1 MGRGRS
7 SMSAAGRFAALALAG
22 LLAGCALVEQ
32 QGEKLTA
39 PDPVAAPASAPRTV
53 GVDALT
59 TAEHKKLVA
68 QFGGE
73 YRWPAAERYLN
84 DILVKL
90 AAASDVPAAPY
101 RVTILNT
108 PVVNAFALPSGNL
121 YVSRGLLALANDDS
135 EVAAVMA
142 HEIGHVTARHALSRA
157 EREKQ
162 AALIAQAA
170 TVIQSRQKGEE
181 VESSQRLSFA
191 GFSRLQEIEADRIGV
206 TVIARAGFDPY
217 GAARFLASLG
227 RSTAL
232 RAELLGQ
239 RSTDRPD
246 ILATHPSTP
255 ERIAQA
261 TQAARQIGAP
271 GVGKSDRVGYL
282 AAIDGMNFGEDP
294 GDGLVRGRNFLHP
307 RLQFAFTAPEGFALE
322 NTARALLGKSPGG
335 AEAVRLDS
343 VPAASTTSLEAY
355 LASGWLEGLLPS
367 SVQAGLVNGMP
378 AAFGVARA
386 GEWNFRVAVV
396 RKDNDIYRMMFA
408 ARALNEDAERRFRA
422 SIDSFRPMS
431 AEEAAR
437 VKPQRLVIVKAGSES
452 AEDFARRM
460 ATPDRPLD
468 TFLLLNGLTQATP
481 LQSGAPYKLVVDQ

>member
-1 MGRGRS
+1 
-7 SMSAAGRFAALALAG
+7 MSAAGRFAALALAG